1 MGYRTDSGQA
11 GVERRLDGKK
21 VKVAVIDS
29 GIYPH
34 DDLSIAGG
42 YSAVSYTSSYKDDNG
57 HGTHVAGIIAAKHD
71 GYGIDGIAPDVRLYA
86 VKALDRKGAG
96 DLKSLLKAI
105 DWSIANKMDIINM
118 SLGTNADSK
127 ILHDAVDK
135 AYKKES

>member
-1 MGYRTDSGQA
+1 
-11 GVERRLDGKK
+11 
-21 VKVAVIDS
+21 
-29 GIYPH
+29 
-34 DDLSIAGG
+34 GG

-105 DWSIANKMDIINM
+105 DWSIANKMDILNM

-127 ILHDAVDK
+127 I
-135 AYKKES
+135 